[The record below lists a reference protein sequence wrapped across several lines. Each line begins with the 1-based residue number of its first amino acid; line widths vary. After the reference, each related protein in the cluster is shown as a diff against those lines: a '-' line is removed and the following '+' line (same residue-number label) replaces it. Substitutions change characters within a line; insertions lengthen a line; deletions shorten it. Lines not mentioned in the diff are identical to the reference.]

1 MIQPGL
7 AGADAL
13 QGTQVDQDVDEG
25 VLVGDGLTVAQ
36 LGAFDVQ
43 FEGLAVDA
51 LCGGALF
58 VDGFEQVTF
67 AVELVTDA
75 AAMAAAIAGSD
86 AGGHSDQT
94 PSLIPILVVDGA
106 GFCEAR

>member
-1 MIQPGL
+1 MAIKPGL

-36 LGAFDVQ
+36 LGTFDVQ

-51 LCGGALF
+51 LCGGALL
-58 VDGFEQVTF
+58 VDGFEQVAF
-67 AVELVTDA
+67 
-75 AAMAAAIAGSD
+75 AAAIAS
-86 AGGHSDQT
+86 S
-94 PSLIPILVVDGA
+94 
-106 GFCEAR
+106 FCI